1 MPPIKP
7 VKITDRVLYKS
18 GEMYKMASLKTGKY
32 LGKIK
37 LVPKKDRLYIA
48 DMKSN
53 FPENKKLRVGT
64 SLIHF
69 AKQISKQHNFG
80 GKLEVIS
87 HNLEYGG
94 KQPHKFYRKMGF
106 STHNKRLDEDLDF
119 CMEYDIDIPYYMQQ
133 GTTMFWG

>member
-87 HNLEYGG
+87 HNLECGG

-106 STHNKRLDEDLDF
+106 STHNKRLDEDIDF

>member
-1 MPPIKP
+1 MPTIKP

-48 DMKSN
+48 NLKSN